1 MKKKIIKKTWTI
13 KAKVECEAKDSKVVA
28 TLTPAE
34 LILFLFNEREFS
46 GLTRAIGRSEEERK
60 ILWQKTGA
68 KYGFDAAPRDHV
80 LNLVTGEITKA
91 F

>member
-1 MKKKIIKKTWTI
+1 MKKKTRVIKKTWMI
-13 KAKVECEAKDSKVVA
+13 KAKVEVEVKPVC
-28 TLTPAE
+28 TLTHVE
-34 LILFLFNEREFS
+34 LVLFLFNEHEFS
-46 GLTRAIGRSEEERK
+46 GLTRAIGRNEEERK

-68 KYGFDAAPRDHV
+68 KYGFDPAPKVHV